1 VLAGKRLSTRRSA
14 RGVRE
19 RAVTDPEPKLAVPR
33 LVAARRGKPVIG
45 NERAIETE
53 TTLAISWSGPG
64 LSRFV
69 PRTVP
74 ESDSSPAIP

>member
-1 VLAGKRLSTRRSA
+1 MSES
-14 RGVRE
+14 
-19 RAVTDPEPKLAVPR
+19 DPELTVTVLR
-33 LVAARRGKPVIG
+33 LVAAQRWKPVIG
-45 NERAIETE
+45 DERAVETE